1 MIASDRFE
9 VDEKNLNRSS
19 DSDDRSLLFR
29 TSNDLMTSILSYLGI
44 GSICHIDIAVT
55 NTRERTI
62 WLAILSAHYLAT
74 LSEYEHCKESVRWLV
89 KRGIR
94 LEILKIKDK
103 GLEIDRIDGSTLLG
117 LNMSS
122 LRYVS
127 FDGCSV
133 RDEEVLLMANGCPQL
148 AEICLSDC
156 DGVTDASLIS
166 LGRCCNQLISI
177 DVGRCKIITDRG
189 LEGYADCCRNVTAE
203 SCPDVSHSCN
213 IFASP
218 YIY

>member
-74 LSEYEHCKESVRWLV
+74 LQGISKMASEK
-89 KRGIR
+89 G
-94 LEILKIKDK
+94 DK
-103 GLEIDRIDGSTLLG
+103 T
-117 LNMSS
+117 
-122 LRYVS
+122 
-127 FDGCSV
+127 
-133 RDEEVLLMANGCPQL
+133 
-148 AEICLSDC
+148 
-156 DGVTDASLIS
+156 
-166 LGRCCNQLISI
+166 
-177 DVGRCKIITDRG
+177 
-189 LEGYADCCRNVTAE
+189 RNTE
-203 SCPDVSHSCN
+203 DQR
-213 IFASP
+213 
-218 YIY
+218 